1 MAQINPVFLNG
12 KLVPI
17 EQASVSVL
25 DRGFIFGDGVYE
37 LVPVYSRVPFRL
49 DEHLTRLER
58 SLGEAK
64 IRNPYSRAQWR
75 SNIYQVIDGQ
85 TFDDQGVYFQV
96 TRGVAK
102 RDHAFPKSLEPTV
115 FMMSNPLVSPPQAQ
129 VDKGGAAVSATDN
142 RWLRC
147 DIKSI
152 SLIGNCLLR
161 QMSAEAG
168 AVETILFRDGKLT
181 EASAS
186 NVFIVKRG
194 VIHSP
199 PKSNLILPGITY
211 DVVSELARANNLPIE
226 FRDVGEA
233 QVRAADEI
241 WVTSSSKEVLAI
253 VELDG
258 KPVGKAPLLETSFLG
273 VLKDQGIS
281 PGEKLSRPQPALI
294 FVQQLALR
302 QIPYLQLAAARSGG
316 QPFEIG

>member
-1 MAQINPVFLNG
+1 MAEMNPVFLNG

-75 SNIYQVIDGQ
+75 SNIYQVIDAQ
-85 TFDDQGVYFQV
+85 TFEDQGVYFQV

-129 VDKGGAAVSATDN
+129 VDKGGAAVSAIDN

-152 SLIGNCLLR
+152 SLLGNCLLR
-161 QMSAEAG
+161 QTSAEAG

-194 VIHSP
+194 VIQSP

-211 DVVSELARANNLPIE
+211 DVVSELARANDLPIE
-226 FRDVGEA
+226 FRDVSEA
-233 QVRAADEI
+233 EVRAADEI

-258 KPVGKAPLLETSFLG
+258 KRVGDGRPGPVFRRMHQLYQEFKQKVMRAGKREAVSL
-273 VLKDQGIS
+273 
-281 PGEKLSRPQPALI
+281 
-294 FVQQLALR
+294 
-302 QIPYLQLAAARSGG
+302 
-316 QPFEIG
+316 